1 MRLVLNRAGQVL
13 SMAMAHSSG
22 HADLDAEAS
31 TWIERAEPFPPFPPE
46 FTASRLVLT
55 VPLRFTLQ

>member
-1 MRLVLNRAGQVL
+1 
-13 SMAMAHSSG
+13 MAMVHSSG